1 MLSLNWS
8 VDYTLEICLVLKTS
22 NLNFSYLFRM
32 ETKRVKQLYLD
43 SERIVNKKIDEK
55 NVTYDMEKVKEYFVN
70 YTRVVLLANEITNGD
85 QIGKELDKELAEL
98 TQEMGS
104 LFLVLIFSAKFNS
117 QGSNFFSP

>member
-1 MLSLNWS
+1 
-8 VDYTLEICLVLKTS
+8 
-22 NLNFSYLFRM
+22 M